1 MAEKK
6 EPIRSYKDLKVWK
19 KAMDLVEL
27 SYQITKKLPREET
40 YGLCAQ
46 IQRAAVSIPANIAEG
61 FGRRHLG
68 DKVHHFSVANGS
80 LKELETH
87 YLIVQRL
94 SFLAE
99 RELAAAFSMAD
110 EIGRMLLALI
120 NSLESKRG

>member
-1 MAEKK
+1 MEETRA
-6 EPIRSYKDLKVWK
+6 PIRSYKDLKAWQ

-27 SYQITKKLPREET
+27 SYAITKKLPGEET

-46 IQRAAVSIPANIAEG
+46 VQRAAVSIPANIAEG

-68 DKVHHFSVANGS
+68 DKLHHFSVANGS

-99 RELAAAFSMAD
+99 RDLSPALGLAD
-110 EIGRMLLALI
+110 EVGRMLLALM
-120 NSLESKRG
+120 NKLESKRA

>member
-99 RELAAAFSMAD
+99 RELAPAFSMAD